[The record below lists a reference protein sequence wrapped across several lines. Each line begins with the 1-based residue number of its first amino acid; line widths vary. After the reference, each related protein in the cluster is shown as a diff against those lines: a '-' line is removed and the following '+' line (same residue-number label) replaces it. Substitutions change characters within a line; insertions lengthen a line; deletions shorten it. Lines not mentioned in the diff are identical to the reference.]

1 MDGQL
6 QHPMLGKATQD
17 EAARQAFVGSLR
29 RHLQGSITPGNQ
41 AVYHARVKPAFV
53 ATHGREP
60 ESRQDVASV
69 MKDDPYYMFWS
80 ALQRVSQQAIWDSV
94 TDVIEHDGER
104 LDAEAEALTAHKPAG
119 GSLNLNPNLPMPP
132 YVTAA
137 DIHLMPGGYVCDGS
151 NEMRPNEIR
160 QGPLYDRGLYLY
172 IGGQCGPEND
182 GLSYMLNGAI
192 KARFPDFSPRRILDV
207 GCTIGNST
215 TPWKKLYPDA
225 EVIGIDVSDTMLRY
239 AHARAEGLGVPVG
252 FMQTNAEFTEFEA
265 GSFDLVASC
274 LLLHE
279 TSATAL
285 PRILAEC
292 RRLLRPGGLMAHL
305 DVPQVH
311 GLSPI
316 QAFLTSW
323 EEENNN
329 ENFAH
334 LIREMDL
341 VAVAQGAGWPED
353 AISQPNIPM
362 AGGVD
367 VRNYDASRQLEW
379 TFLLG
384 QA

>member
-6 QHPMLGKATQD
+6 NHVMLPKAKRD
-17 EAARQAFVGSLR
+17 EAARQAFVGALR
-29 RHLQGSITPGNQ
+29 GHLQGSITPGNQ
-41 AVYHARVKPAFV
+41 AVYHARIKPAFV
-53 ATHGREP
+53 ANHGREP
-60 ESRQDVASV
+60 ANRQDVASV
-69 MKDDPYYMFWS
+69 MKADPYYMFWS

-94 TDVIEHDGER
+94 TDVIEHDGDR
-104 LDAEAEALTAHKPAG
+104 LKAEAEALATNKPAG
-119 GSLNLNPNLPMPP
+119 GSLSLNANLPVPS

-137 DIHLMPGGYVCDGS
+137 DIHLMPGSYVGGGEA
-151 NEMRPNEIR
+151 EMR

-172 IGGQCGPEND
+172 ISGQCGPEND

-192 KARFPDFSPRRILDV
+192 KARFPDFAPKRILDI

-225 EVIGIDVSDTMLRY
+225 EVIGIDVSETMLRY
-239 AHARAEGLGVPVG
+239 AHARAEGLGVPVS
-252 FMQTNAEFTEFEA
+252 FVQTNAEFTEFEA

-279 TSATAL
+279 TSSSAL

-292 RRLLRPGGLMAHL
+292 RRLLAPGGLMAHL
-305 DVPQVH
+305 DVPQVL

-341 VAVAQGAGWPED
+341 PAVARSAGWPAD
-353 AISQPNIPM
+353 AVSQPNIPM

-384 QA
+384 TA

>member
-1 MDGQL
+1 VDGQL
-6 QHPMLGKATQD
+6 NHVMVPKAKQD
-17 EAARQAFVGSLR
+17 ETARQAFVGALR
-29 RHLQGSITPGNQ
+29 KHMQGSLTPGNQ
-41 AVYHARVKPAFV
+41 AVYHERIKPAFV
-53 ATHGREP
+53 KAHGREP
-60 ESRQDVASV
+60 ANRQDVASL
-69 MKDDPYYMFWS
+69 MKADPYYQFWS

-94 TDVIEHDGER
+94 TDVIEHDGDR
-104 LDAEAEALTAHKPAG
+104 LNAEAEALSVNNPAG
-119 GSLNLNPNLPMPP
+119 GSLNLNPNLPIPS

-137 DIHLMPGGYVCDGS
+137 DIHLMPGSYVGDG
-151 NEMRPNEIR
+151 NAEIR

-192 KARFPDFSPRRILDV
+192 KARFPDFAPKRILDV

-225 EVIGIDVSDTMLRY
+225 EVIGIDVSETMLRY
-239 AHARAEGLGVPVG
+239 AHARAEGLGVPVS
-252 FMQTNAEFTEFEA
+252 FVQTNAEFTEFEA

-279 TSATAL
+279 TSASAL

-305 DVPQVH
+305 DVPQVL

-341 VAVAQGAGWPED
+341 PAVAREAGWPAE

-362 AGGVD
+362 AGAVD
-367 VRNYDASRQLEW
+367 VRNYDASRQLAW

-384 QA
+384 TA

>member
-1 MDGQL
+1 MTGQF
-6 QHPMLGKATQD
+6 QHALLPRANRD
-17 EAARQAFVGSLR
+17 EAARQDFIAALRGHMQASL
-29 RHLQGSITPGNQ
+29 TPGNQ
-41 AVYHARVKPAFV
+41 AVYHARTKQAFIDE
-53 ATHGREP
+53 HGREP
-60 ESRQDVASV
+60 ANRREVAAV
-69 MKDDPYYMFWS
+69 MKPDPYYQFWS

-94 TDVIEHDGER
+94 TDTVER
-104 LDAEAEALTAHKPAG
+104 DHEALKQAAIDIARANPAG
-119 GSLNLNPNLPMPP
+119 GTLRLNSNLTMPS

-137 DIHLMPGGYVCDGS
+137 DIHLMPGGYVGIDAS
-151 NEMRPNEIR
+151 ELR

-172 IGGQCGPEND
+172 IGGNCGPEND
-182 GLSYMLNGAI
+182 GLTHVLNAAL
-192 KARFPDFSPRRILDV
+192 KRQRPEFQPRRILDM

-215 TPWKKLYPDA
+215 VPWKKLYPDA
-225 EVIGIDVSDTMLRY
+225 EVIGIDVSETALRY
-239 AHARAEGLGVPVG
+239 AHSRAEALGQRVEFV
-252 FMQTNAEFTEFEA
+252 QTNAEFTEFEG
-265 GSFDLVASC
+265 GSFDLVTSC

-279 TSATAL
+279 TSAAAL
-285 PRILAEC
+285 PRILAES
-292 RRLLRPGGLMAHL
+292 RRLLSPGGLMAHL
-305 DVPQVH
+305 DVPQVL
-311 GLSPI
+311 GLAPL

-341 VAVAQGAGWPED
+341 PAVARGAGWPAE

-367 VRNYDASRQLEW
+367 VRNYDASRQLAW

>member
-1 MDGQL
+1 MMTGQF
-6 QHPMLGKATQD
+6 QHALLPRASQD
-17 EAARQAFVGSLR
+17 EAARQDFITALRDHMQGSL
-29 RHLQGSITPGNQ
+29 TPGNQ
-41 AVYHARVKPAFV
+41 AVYHARTKQAFIDE
-53 ATHGREP
+53 HGREP
-60 ESRQDVASV
+60 ANRREVATV
-69 MKDDPYYMFWS
+69 MKPDPYYQFWS
-80 ALQRVSQQAIWDSV
+80 ALQRVTQQAIWDSV
-94 TDVIEHDGER
+94 TDTVDRDH
-104 LDAEAEALTAHKPAG
+104 EALKATAANLARANPAG
-119 GSLNLNPNLPMPP
+119 GTLQLNPNLPIPS

-137 DIHLMPGGYVCDGS
+137 DIHLMPGGYVGTNASD
-151 NEMRPNEIR
+151 MR

-172 IGGQCGPEND
+172 IAGNCGPEND
-182 GLSYMLNGAI
+182 GLTHMLNAAL
-192 KARFPDFSPRRILDV
+192 KARMPAFKPRRILDM

-215 TPWKKLYPDA
+215 VPWKKLYPDA
-225 EVIGIDVSDTMLRY
+225 EVVGIDVSATALRY
-239 AHARAEGLGVPVG
+239 AHSRAEALGQRVE
-252 FMQTNAEFTEFEA
+252 FIQTNAEHTEFED
-265 GSFDLVASC
+265 GSFDLVTSC

-285 PRILAEC
+285 PRILAES
-292 RRLLRPGGLMAHL
+292 RRLLSPGGVMAHL
-305 DVPQVH
+305 DVPQVL
-311 GLSPI
+311 GLAPL

-341 VAVAQGAGWPED
+341 PAVARAAGWAEG

-367 VRNYDASRQLEW
+367 VRNYDASRQLAW